1 MPLERVS
8 KGFKDIS
15 LSFQANPSNFDLVTI
30 TNESAIARSV
40 RNLVYTRR
48 GERFFNADIG
58 SRVTK
63 LLFETVDGITASLIK
78 DEITQTIKNNEP
90 RVNLIAVNVVPNDE
104 QSEFNVDIIYQIVGL
119 DAFAQQLSFV
129 LLPTR

>member
-30 TNESAIARSV
+30 TNETAIARSV